1 MPRPR
6 RPSAL
11 LARRLLG
18 ARPLRIASGQIR
30 MHFYWYRPAKW
41 ESLKESVD
49 EEGRSFS
56 GGSQNRAILRT
67 AAKRQVA
74 AGASPDRPIRA
85 KRSRTVEAG
94 TKARTAT
101 IIIMLKVTRPM
112 KRAMP

>member
-18 ARPLRIASGQIR
+18 ARPLQIASGQTR

-49 EEGRSFS
+49 EEGGSFS
-56 GGSQNRAILRT
+56 GGSQDPSPYPLPRGGGEGRV
-67 AAKRQVA
+67 RGQVA
-74 AGASPDRPIRA
+74 AVASPDRPNRA

-94 TKARTAT
+94 T
-101 IIIMLKVTRPM
+101 
-112 KRAMP
+112 